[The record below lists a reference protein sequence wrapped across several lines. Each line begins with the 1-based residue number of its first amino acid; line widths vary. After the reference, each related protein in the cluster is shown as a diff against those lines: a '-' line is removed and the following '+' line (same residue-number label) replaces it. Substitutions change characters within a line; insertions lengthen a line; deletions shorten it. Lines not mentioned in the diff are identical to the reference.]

1 MKTRLWTVCEVQWSG
16 VAEVTSLGV
25 DSPTGLFLADGWVP
39 VSSAPLAL
47 PHQAPTLAQ
56 VAA

>member
-47 PHQAPTLAQ
+47 PHQVPTLAQ